1 MRLAI
6 GSFIACAAICLG
18 CTKTDVAT
26 MTSSAP
32 PADTGNVAAAPDD
45 GSASAETSGSPT
57 TAGDFAFGPENAK
70 IGFVGTHVG
79 AEPKPRTGGFESFSG
94 SAKLDADGKIAAVTV
109 EIQTDSLWTQHAPL
123 TTHLN
128 TPDFL
133 DTREYPHAKFE
144 STKIEPG
151 AAADEVT
158 LTGDLTL
165 HGVTKEF
172 SFPAKL
178 GVADGKPTLHAEF
191 PLKRTEFGMDKKLE
205 GVHDEVAM
213 TIVIGEKTEKLPET
227 AP

>member
-1 MRLAI
+1 MKTKL
-6 GSFIACAAICLG
+6 GLWLVCGLVCLG
-18 CTKTDVAT
+18 CGKAIESGSSTATPAAGTAADGAEDVASD
-26 MTSSAP
+26 SS
-32 PADTGNVAAAPDD
+32 T
-45 GSASAETSGSPT
+45 SASADD
-57 TAGDFAFGPENAK
+57 AAADFAFGPENAK
-70 IGFVGTHVG
+70 IMFVGTHVG
-79 AEPKPRTGGFESFSG
+79 AEPKPRTGGFEKFNG
-94 SAKLDADGKIAAVTV
+94 TAKLDADGKITAVTV
-109 EIQTDSLWTQHAPL
+109 DIQTDSLWTQHSGL

-133 DTREYPHAKFE
+133 DTREHPTARFE

-151 AAADEVT
+151 AGEGEVT
-158 LTGDLTL
+158 ITGNLTL
-165 HGVTKEF
+165 HGVTKEI

-213 TIVIGEKTEKLPET
+213 TIAIGEKTEKLPEA